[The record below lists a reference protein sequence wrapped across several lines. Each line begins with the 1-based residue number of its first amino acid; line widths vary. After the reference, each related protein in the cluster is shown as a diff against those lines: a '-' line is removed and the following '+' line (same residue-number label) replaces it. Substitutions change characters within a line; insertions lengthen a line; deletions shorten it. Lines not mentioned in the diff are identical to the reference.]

1 MATDEMTVIL
11 EHFRTWLNSELHS
24 THSSSSALTPR
35 LCLWSVETNTYQTWS
50 KTSCGAA
57 PGRAEVC
64 ASCVEICV
72 CVCGD
77 SLFIVASWLPST
89 ACWHAVLSACVIVC
103 VCLPVLVRL
112 WEGIS
117 FTGKTGGCDLQ
128 PLTGITTVCRFY
140 ESQLKLSS
148 GLHAHSYYS
157 NNTLT
162 WLLSVTQQPQ
172 EWETAEKNLEKE
184 QIQAAKVTPELL
196 FRHTRL

>member
-11 EHFRTWLNSELHS
+11 ERFRTWLNSELHS

-103 VCLPVLVRL
+103 VCVSAIVCQAVRRHLFHREDRWLWFTASYRNHNRLSLL
-112 WEGIS
+112 WEPI
-117 FTGKTGGCDLQ
+117 KA
-128 PLTGITTVCRFY
+128 
-140 ESQLKLSS
+140 QLRLACA
-148 GLHAHSYYS
+148 HTHSYYS

-172 EWETAEKNLEKE
+172 EWETAEKKLGERTNSGC
-184 QIQAAKVTPELL
+184 
-196 FRHTRL
+196 

>member
-103 VCLPVLVRL
+103 VCVSASVSQAVRRHLFHREDRWLWFTASYRNHNRLSLL
-112 WEGIS
+112 WEPI
-117 FTGKTGGCDLQ
+117 KAQLRLACAQLLQ
-128 PLTGITTVCRFY
+128 
-140 ESQLKLSS
+140 
-148 GLHAHSYYS
+148 
-157 NNTLT
+157 
-162 WLLSVTQQPQ
+162 
-172 EWETAEKNLEKE
+172 
-184 QIQAAKVTPELL
+184 
-196 FRHTRL
+196 